1 MSLKEE
7 LFAQALAD
15 GKAVALAY
23 HEAGYTGG
31 AANARRKKADP
42 EIKRRIADIIAR
54 RETETLRAAGMM
66 AEEIVIERQ
75 NVIRNIVRIAEKAE
89 AVGDYGAALR
99 ANVELGKD
107 IGMFVER
114 SVSVNFNADLDA
126 IPDAEVDNEI
136 RRLRAKLARASGE
149 EDSASIDSPKPH

>member
-23 HEAGYTGG
+23 KEAGYTGG

-42 EIKRRIADIIAR
+42 AVKQKVADIIAR
-54 RETETLRAAGMM
+54 REAEVMRASGMM
-66 AEEIVIERQ
+66 AEEIVITRQ
-75 NVIRNIVRIAEKAE
+75 AVIRNLTRIAEKAE
-89 AVGDYGAALR
+89 ADGQFGVAAR
-99 ANVELGKD
+99 CNEILGKD

-114 SVSVNFNADLDA
+114 SVSFNLNADIDSLT
-126 IPDAEVDNEI
+126 DAELI
-136 RRLRAKLARASGE
+136 AIAMAGRSGDSPTQ
-149 EDSASIDSPKPH
+149 EDSQQLQ